1 MGLPVTKS
9 NPFPRMWH
17 FFKKPDP
24 PWWVPAVTTALL
36 IVVAV
41 VGAMTIADNRRA
53 DRESLRHD
61 ADLNQAQVL
70 ENLRFV
76 RDYANSQRQFAA
88 AQTGGATGAGGT
100 CPPSRHPSAAVR
112 QSFESINLSG
122 QNLAFLQLPNTN
134 FARANM
140 DGGRLVGVVL
150 TPNSDLAGASLI
162 EAILVDGDL
171 SEASLIN
178 TDLTNADLHG
188 ARLCGANL
196 AGAKLSGAN
205 LSNAVLTGIDFS
217 DANGTW
223 IAQEGAP
230 DVGFVVRG
238 KVNLSRAD
246 LAGADLTGATN
257 LDAAML
263 YDIYYDS
270 ATKWPAGF
278 SPQPSREKRCV
289 RADKFS
295 NPDSP
300 CLEGEEGASR

>member
-1 MGLPVTKS
+1 MGRPVTKP
-9 NPFPRMWH
+9 NPLRRMWS
-17 FFKKPDP
+17 FFTKPDP
-24 PWWVPAVTTALL
+24 PWWIPATATALF

-41 VGAMTIADNRRA
+41 VGAMAIVDDRRA
-53 DRESLRHD
+53 DRDNVQHE
-61 ADLNQAQVL
+61 ADQNQAQVL

-76 RDYANSQRQFAA
+76 REYANSQRQSAA
-88 AQTGGATGAGGT
+88 AQTGGTNAGGVP
-100 CPPSRHPSAAVR
+100 CPPSRHLSAAVR

-150 TPNSDLAGASLI
+150 TPNVDLAGASLI

-171 SEASLIN
+171 SEASLVN

-196 AGAKLSGAN
+196 AGAKLAGAN

-223 IAQEGAP
+223 IAQEGTP
-230 DVGFVVRG
+230 DVGFVVHG

-246 LAGADLTGATN
+246 LAGADLTGASN

-263 YDIYYDS
+263 YDIYYDNT
-270 ATKWPAGF
+270 TKWPAGF

>member
-1 MGLPVTKS
+1 MGLPVTKP
-9 NPFPRMWH
+9 NPLRRMWNL
-17 FFKKPDP
+17 FNKPDP
-24 PWWVPAVTTALL
+24 PWWVPATATALL
-36 IVVAV
+36 VAVAV
-41 VGAMTIADNRRA
+41 VGATAIVDDRRA
-53 DRESLRHD
+53 DRDNLQHD

-76 RDYANSQRQFAA
+76 REYANSQRQFPAGQNA
-88 AQTGGATGAGGT
+88 GTNVGGGT

-134 FARANM
+134 FARANI

-150 TPNSDLAGASLI
+150 TPNSELSGASLI

-196 AGAKLSGAN
+196 AGAKLAGAN

-246 LAGADLTGATN
+246 LAGADLTGASN

-263 YDIYYDS
+263 YDIYYDNT
-270 ATKWPAGF
+270 TKWPAGF

-295 NPDSP
+295 NPGSP